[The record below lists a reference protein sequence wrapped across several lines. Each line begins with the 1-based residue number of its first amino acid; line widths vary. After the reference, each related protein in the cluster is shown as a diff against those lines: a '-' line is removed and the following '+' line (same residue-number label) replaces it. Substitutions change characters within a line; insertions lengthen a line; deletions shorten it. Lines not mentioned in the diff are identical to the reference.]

1 MTDEYKIIFPPD
13 ILGGYH
19 SRQQEDSRLL
29 SLSKSLPLFLFLSS
43 PPSSFHSV
51 VLPASTGFTFILL
64 ISVSQLVF
72 LPLFLLYAAPFIHIF
87 VSLALL
93 YVETTHVKVW
103 NVAASEENYNCRC
116 HFMHLTATKLPK
128 LLISDLLIGPIW
140 PLMPALWPVT
150 ANEGFPGEDSSCD
163 ASCGQWKFK
172 PVNTSLKFLRVLVLL
187 HVCCG
192 NSNMWRCIGL

>member
-93 YVETTHVKVW
+93 YVETTHVKV
-103 NVAASEENYNCRC
+103 
-116 HFMHLTATKLPK
+116 
-128 LLISDLLIGPIW
+128 
-140 PLMPALWPVT
+140 
-150 ANEGFPGEDSSCD
+150 
-163 ASCGQWKFK
+163 
-172 PVNTSLKFLRVLVLL
+172 
-187 HVCCG
+187 
-192 NSNMWRCIGL
+192 